1 MQFIF
6 SYIKNICS
14 FMIIITLILNL
25 FPNKSYLKYIKF
37 VAGLLLLIIVL
48 RPILDIKKIK
58 ININDIFEQYSE
70 TDRKSM
76 LQDYSKIESD
86 ILERLD
92 NYEDKGF
99 TGKK

>member
-70 TDRKSM
+70 TDRKSL